1 MCMRMKYIEIAN
13 RKCERKGSIEYH
25 AHTLRFTIE
34 IPSYLYDGR
43 HSHTAHCVRICCF
56 VYNKA
61 IDIKHELR

>member
-1 MCMRMKYIEIAN
+1 MRMKYIEIAN

-43 HSHTAHCVRICCF
+43 HSDTQHIASVF
-56 VYNKA
+56 VVLY
-61 IDIKHELR
+61 IIRQLT